1 MIDHTL
7 LDAVAA
13 RFAAARRWVVAY
25 SGGIDSH
32 VLLHLSAC
40 WRAAR
45 AGTPEVV
52 ALHVNHRVQDAA
64 AQWAL
69 HCQSVCDALG
79 VRCEV
84 RELAVDVNPSEA
96 HLRAARYRVFE
107 DFCREEDLLLLAHH
121 RDDQAET
128 VLLRLVRGA
137 GPRGLGGMPSARPI
151 GRAWLCRP
159 LLGSTRREVREY
171 ATCHDLSWVDD
182 PSNASLSFDRNFMRQ
197 RVLPL
202 MAARWPGVEERI
214 ARAADNCVQAARLCE
229 DVARSDVGER
239 LRRDRFGQ
247 DSLPIAALEAL
258 PGPRA
263 DNLLRGWL
271 EAGAGRMVDAAAL
284 ATVRAEVIGSRA
296 DAGAEFRIG
305 ARRLRRF
312 RDALY
317 LVDAPVRRPPVDDIP
332 VEPGCDQH
340 IPGVGRV
347 RLACGRGSGVRTGGS
362 LMLGFRRGGESCRP
376 AGRTRKPLKKLLQ
389 EYEVP
394 PWLRDRVPLLFVD
407 GELAAVGGLFV
418 CEGFSAGPGEPSL
431 RLEWSLSD

>member
-32 VLLHLSAC
+32 VLLHLIAC
-40 WRAAR
+40 WRTACAD
-45 AGTPEVV
+45 APEVV
-52 ALHVNHRVQDAA
+52 ALHVNHGVQDAA

-69 HCQSVCDALG
+69 HCRSVCDALG

-84 RELAVDVNPSEA
+84 REISVEASPSEA
-96 HLRAARYRVFE
+96 RLRAARYRVFE
-107 DFCREEDLLLLAHH
+107 DFCGEDDLLLLAHH

-159 LLGSTRREVREY
+159 LLGSSRRDIRAYAVR
-171 ATCHDLSWVDD
+171 HGLSWVDD
-182 PSNASLSFDRNFMRQ
+182 PSNTSLAFDRNFMRRQ
-197 RVLPL
+197 VLPL
-202 MAARWPGVEERI
+202 MASRWPGLEERI
-214 ARAADNCVQAARLCE
+214 VRAADNCAQAARLCE
-229 DVARSDVGER
+229 DVARSDLSER

-247 DSLPIAALEAL
+247 HSLPIAALEAL

-271 EAGAGRMVDAAAL
+271 EAGAERIVDAGTL
-284 ATVRAEVIGSRA
+284 ATVRAQVIGSRA
-296 DAGAEFRIG
+296 DSGAEFRIG
-305 ARRLRRF
+305 VKRLRRF

-317 LVDAPVRRPPVDDIP
+317 LVDAPGPRPPADLVA
-332 VEPGCDQH
+332 VEPGRDQH
-340 IPGVGRV
+340 IAGVGRV
-347 RLACGRGSGVRTGGS
+347 RLACGRDSGIRIGGA
-362 LMLGFRRGGESCRP
+362 LALGFRRGGESCRP
-376 AGRTRKPLKKLLQ
+376 AGRARKSLKKLLQ

-394 PWLRDRVPLLFVD
+394 PWLRDAVPLLFVD
-407 GELAAVGGLFV
+407 GELAAVGGLFI
-418 CEGFSAGPGEPSL
+418 CEGFSAGPGEPSM
-431 RLEWSLSD
+431 RLEWSPFD